1 MQSKRSEALKW
12 AETRVKELQ
21 ASRKKHKKNYFVITS
36 MMALVNIAIVTMA
49 SIGLSIL
56 IRYSENGDESSNTA
70 IIMASVAASLT
81 ILIFFVN
88 IVNVV
93 YRSSMRWQTYRNAA
107 DSIQHEVIR
116 FSLNSE
122 MSEDTKAKEKFEKR
136 ISEIYEEAHNFKR
149 EKKAVKIL
157 LNALSGGDNV

>member
-36 MMALVNIAIVTMA
+36 IMALINIAIVTMA

-93 YRSSMRWQTYRNAA
+93 YRSSMR
-107 DSIQHEVIR
+107 
-116 FSLNSE
+116 
-122 MSEDTKAKEKFEKR
+122 
-136 ISEIYEEAHNFKR
+136 
-149 EKKAVKIL
+149 
-157 LNALSGGDNV
+157 